1 MRQNPNAAR
10 ERIMKALRPAYIPK
24 PKAPPA
30 ARPAAPAKTPP

>member
-24 PKAPPA
+24 TPGAPE
-30 ARPAAPAKTPP
+30 KK